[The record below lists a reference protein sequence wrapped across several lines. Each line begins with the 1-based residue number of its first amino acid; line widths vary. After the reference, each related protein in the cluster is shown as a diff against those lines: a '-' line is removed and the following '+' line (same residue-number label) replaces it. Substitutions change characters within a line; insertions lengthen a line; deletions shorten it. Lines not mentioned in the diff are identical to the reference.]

1 MKKDRILIYA
11 GTTEGR
17 KLASYLVRKGVSVH
31 VCVAT
36 SYGASLLPKEGDI
49 TVSHERMDRIRICLL
64 YTSPSPRD

>member
-36 SYGASLLPKEGDI
+36 SYGASLLPK
-49 TVSHERMDRIRICLL
+49 
-64 YTSPSPRD
+64 